1 VQEFWSLKA
10 SEPKATFTFW
20 EGIEMSSEP
29 IERRVSYLGD
39 RLKGSR
45 CLICGKE
52 YFELRNYCGECGRKS
67 IGKMVVTDLFYEKG
81 KLEVCTFINKP
92 TNKFTKLGNYV
103 YGVISFHEG
112 KIRVPGRLTDH
123 LTKCDEEIDFSALEG
138 RDVVPRFRR
147 RYSVG
152 KREVIP
158 TISLAFTFADEY
170 YPHQPYR
177 TARPKKEYDSPG
189 IVGYGVYISRFRIRE
204 GKIERSVPFIDEDSI
219 SAAIEAGKLALI
231 HSGIDSSLVGKIYV
245 GSESNP
251 YAVKPIASKV
261 AQVLKLGEEDG
272 DVQGVD
278 AVDTEF
284 ACKAATSMFKDAVSL
299 VNYPKANIKYGMV
312 IGTDNSQAAPRDCP
326 GGELDFFVGYGA
338 AAFVFGKND
347 VIAEIEG
354 WYSCTSDTPDFWR
367 RDGESHPMHGGR
379 FTGDPA
385 YFKHVR
391 KSAQNLMA
399 RLNLQIGDI
408 DYFVAHQ
415 PNVQFP
421 IKIARELGF
430 KEEQYLPS
438 LQVAKFGNTYS
449 GASPVGLAAVLDI
462 AKPNDRILVAS
473 YGSGAGSDAYS
484 LITTSQV
491 LDKRQNQKLTVKYQA
506 ESPFLHY
513 VDYTTYRRLKLG
525 M

>member
-1 VQEFWSLKA
+1 
-10 SEPKATFTFW
+10 
-20 EGIEMSSEP
+20 MSSEP

-39 RLKGSR
+39 RLRSNR

-52 YFELRNYCGECGRKS
+52 YFEIRDYCGKCGRKS
-67 IGKMVVTDLFYEKG
+67 FGKMVSTDLFYEKG
-81 KLEVCTFINKP
+81 RLEVCTLVNEP
-92 TNKFTKLGNYV
+92 TNKFTKLGSYI
-103 YGVISFHEG
+103 YGIVSFHNG
-112 KIRVPGRLTDH
+112 KIRVPGRLTDR
-123 LTKCDEEIDFSALEG
+123 TAFCNEEVDFGDLEG
-138 RDVVPRFRR
+138 RNVVPRFRR
-147 RYSVG
+147 RYSVN
-152 KREVIP
+152 KSDMIP

-170 YPHQPYR
+170 YLHQEYKVGK
-177 TARPKKEYDSPG
+177 PKKEYDFPG
-189 IVGYGVYISRFRIRE
+189 IVGYGVYTSRFRIKE
-204 GKIERSVPFIDEDSI
+204 GNLERSVPFIDEESI
-219 SAAIEAGKLALI
+219 TAAVEAGKLALI
-231 HSGIDSSLVGKIYV
+231 HSGVDSSCIGKIYV

-261 AQVLKLGEEDG
+261 AQVLKLGEEDE

-284 ACKAATSMFKDAVSL
+284 ACKAATSMFKDAASL
-299 VNYPKANIKYGMV
+299 VNYPKSNITYAMV

-326 GGELDFFVGYGA
+326 GGELDLFVGYGA
-338 AAFVFGKND
+338 AAFIFGKHD

-367 RDGESHPMHGGR
+367 RDGEPYPMHGGR

-391 KSAQNLMA
+391 MSSKRLME
-399 RLNLQIGDI
+399 RLNLKVSDVN
-408 DYFVAHQ
+408 YFVAHQ

-421 IKIARELGF
+421 IRIAKELGF
-430 KEEQYLPS
+430 KEEQYLPT

-462 AKPNDRILVAS
+462 AKPSDRILVAG

-484 LITTSQV
+484 FVTTKQIS
-491 LDKRQNQKLTVKYQA
+491 DKRQNQKLTVKYQA
-506 ESPFLHY
+506 ENPFLQY